1 MTDADEL
8 AKLAA
13 MHNAGSLTDEEFTA
27 AKARLLGDSAGGHA
41 PAAEPSHRSRWVAIA
56 AVAVLLL
63 GLGATAAVVASSSD
77 STSTAEDTQP
87 TTGPTTRTTTSHG
100 PLILA
105 PSTTRVEVTPTTVDR
120 RQAAMDAFAT
130 VQRTNQQLVSTLEAP
145 YNAKTMTAED
155 FVSYCSLLSEPYA
168 AWAVSLHNVR
178 WPPDASAQVGKL
190 ADYYNILS
198 GFYTVC
204 STTDPGSSQM
214 EELSRQHRQLAA
226 DLVVAE
232 LDAAAALGWT
242 ACADGPPPCF
252 P

>member
-13 MHNAGSLTDEEFTA
+13 MHAAGSLTGDEFTA
-27 AKARLLGDSAGGHA
+27 AKARLLSDSASGDS
-41 PAAEPSHRSRWVAIA
+41 PAAEPSHRGRWVAIA

-87 TTGPTTRTTTSHG
+87 TAGPTTSHG

-130 VQRTNQQLVSTLEAP
+130 IQRTNQQLVSTLEAP

-168 AWAVSLHNVR
+168 AWAVSLRNVR

-190 ADYYNILS
+190 ADDYNILS
-198 GFYTVC
+198 GLYSEC
-204 STTDPGSSQM
+204 STTDPASPRLQD
-214 EELSRQHRQLAA
+214 LSRANRQLAGE
-226 DLVVAE
+226 LLVAE
-232 LDAAAALGWT
+232 LDAASAVGWT